1 MEGRREER
9 WNRAIKRARG
19 IGGEVG
25 VGDRDPGRRG
35 DVTNPQFP
43 LQEKVENIYIYKIC
57 VLRSYFSF
65 AT

>member
-25 VGDRDPGRRG
+25 VGDCDPGRRG

-43 LQEKVENIYIYKIC
+43 LQEKVENIYI
-57 VLRSYFSF
+57 
-65 AT
+65 